1 MKNKFLKIIIPV
13 SLIFSLLTNVSSAK
27 EISLNKWEPMSI
39 AKTPN
44 KTSYLLGDKLDL
56 TGLKINFVRYIK
68 VGNKVEEEI
77 KQVTM
82 LPNTIKNGWQ
92 LLDNNFIFND
102 IGNYNIN
109 IKLKLIDPKLQYDLM
124 YPEKVEVDE
133 NNFIVNKK
141 SILEDKEKHLN
152 EEDIEKADVK
162 NEISQEKE
170 TDEV

>member
-13 SLIFSLLTNVSSAK
+13 SLIFSLLTNVSNAK

-133 NNFIVNKK
+133 NNFIVNQK

>member
-1 MKNKFLKIIIPV
+1 MKNKFLKIIIPL
-13 SLIFSLLTNVSSAK
+13 SLIFGSLTSISSAK

-44 KTSYLLGDKLDL
+44 KTSYRLGDKLDL

-141 SILEDKEKHLN
+141 SILEDKEKYLN

-170 TDEV
+170 TD